1 MQLWHDE
8 ESKTLPLKAMHP
20 IGSLQVSVVEGRK
33 LIPKQTDGTLDS
45 YVVLELE
52 HEQVRWRFIKATFS
66 NL

>member
-1 MQLWHDE
+1 MQLWYDDA
-8 ESKTLPLKAMHP
+8 SKMLHLKAMNP

-33 LIPKQTDGTLDS
+33 LVPKQTDGTLDS

-52 HEQVRWRFIKATFS
+52 HEQVRC